1 MRGRV
6 AILHHRRSFF
16 APELADAI
24 GSDFELVWGLVDD
37 EYETGNIRLLRHL
50 GEVVEIDSRDLDEA
64 AARLGDLGV
73 DGIVTFV
80 DDRVVLAAEL
90 AARLDLPYHT
100 PEVAETVVNKLRQRA
115 VFAAAGL
122 PEPDYWPL
130 PAGLTFAAVDAIAA
144 GASYPAVLKHTQNS
158 GSRGIV
164 PVASADELSTAYDPD
179 CEYILESY
187 MYDDPKADPR
197 FASYLSVESVIS
209 AAGVSHAAL
218 TGRFALASDY
228 RETGNFIPAAV
239 DAATGQTVLSLAES
253 AIAALELGPSVV
265 HTEVKLT
272 PEGPRLIEINGRL
285 AGRPPFV
292 LRSVSSQNLFRT
304 ACRLA
309 VGEPIQ
315 LDGLASCDGIGYYR
329 MLQPPAGARQVID
342 VAGVGSIRALDG
354 VDTVI
359 VNRGAGQ
366 PIDQLAGTD
375 SPVVTVRGRAPSLDK
390 LAETIA
396 LLDEQVQITYEL

>member
-6 AILHHRRSFF
+6 AILHHWRSFF

-24 GSDFELVWGLVDD
+24 GGDFELVWGLVDD

-64 AARLGDLGV
+64 AARLGDLGI

-80 DDRVVLAAEL
+80 DDRVMLAAEL
-90 AARLDLPYHT
+90 AVRLGLPYHS
-100 PEVAETVVNKLRQRA
+100 PEVAATVVNKLRQRG
-115 VFAAAGL
+115 VFASAGL
-122 PEPDYWPL
+122 PGPDYWPL
-130 PAGLTFAAVDAIAA
+130 PAGLTLAAVDAIAA
-144 GASYPAVLKHTQNS
+144 GASYPAVLKRTQSS

-164 PVASADELSTAYDPD
+164 PVATAAGLSATYDPD
-179 CEYILESY
+179 REYILESY
-187 MYDDPKADPR
+187 MDDDPNADPR
-197 FASYLSVESVIS
+197 FASYLSVESVVS
-209 AAGVSHAAL
+209 PAGVSHAAL

-239 DAATGQTVLSLAES
+239 DPPTAQAVLSLAGA
-253 AIAALELGPSVV
+253 AITALGLGPSVV

-272 PEGPRLIEINGRL
+272 PEGPQLIEINGRL

-315 LDGLASCDGIGYYR
+315 LEELTPCSGIGYYR
-329 MLQPPAGARQVID
+329 MLQPPVGAKRVVD
-342 VAGVGSIRALDG
+342 VAGVDSVRQLPG

-359 VNRGAGQ
+359 VNRGVGQ
-366 PIDQLAGTD
+366 PIDQFAGTD
-375 SPVVTVRGRAPSLDK
+375 SPVITVRGQTPNLDE
-390 LAETIA
+390 LAKTIA
-396 LLDEQVQITYEL
+396 LLDESLQITYEQ